1 MIEDPQGNYS
11 EDEIISGIKEKNEDI
26 LRFLITKLKP
36 LVYHWIKR
44 HGGTQELAEDN
55 FQDTWMVV
63 LINIHFRKYKQGNFM
78 AYFKKISRNIWNKK
92 IPRAKIKIENLEDF
106 QGIIEDISEE
116 ELYLKLMKDI
126 RYEIVY
132 RSLNKLSKEC
142 KKIIELKYFDSVK
155 SKDIP
160 KHMAISDDYVRV
172 KSKRCRDKLKD
183 LILNDPNFR
192 MD

>member
-1 MIEDPQGNYS
+1 MIEDFKGNFS
-11 EDEIISGIKEKNEDI
+11 EHEIIKGIKEKNEDI

-36 LVYHWIKR
+36 LVESWVKR

-63 LINIHFRKYKQGNFM
+63 LININFRKYQEGNFM

-92 IPRAKIKIENLEDF
+92 NSRVKIRLENLEQF
-106 QGIIEDISEE
+106 QGITVDISDE

-132 RSLNKLSKEC
+132 RSINKLSKEC
-142 KKIIELKYFDSVK
+142 KKIIELKYFESVK

-160 KHMAISDDYVRV
+160 KHMRISDNFVRV

-192 MD
+192 TD